1 LERVASREIANLQSK
16 RDKTK
21 DTKIKSS
28 LTHRIDLLWRRLKR
42 KRRGLHKELANLYG
56 HVFTHVLRPDFR
68 VSHLTRKYRRLSAR
82 ISRRMRSLSLYSF
95 KCELKRVSKN
105 MGLIV
110 ITVDESYTS
119 KICGRCGF
127 YHKNLGGSKVFRCPN
142 KECGHVAERDGSAAR
157 KILLLFIF
165 VNTDQGYL
173 MSSNG
178 VSDASKSTVS
188 KSCGCTSSSNLSSCI
203 RIYDDDDDD
212 EQKKMNSEKDITQQ
226 RSLPGCRF
234 VKRVKV

>member
-1 LERVASREIANLQSK
+1 M
-16 RDKTK
+16 
-21 DTKIKSS
+21 
-28 LTHRIDLLWRRLKR
+28 
-42 KRRGLHKELANLYG
+42 
-56 HVFTHVLRPDFR
+56 FTHVLRPDFR

-165 VNTDQGYL
+165 VNTDQGCL

-188 KSCGCTSSSNLSSCI
+188 NSSSSFPSCI
-203 RIYDDDDDD
+203 RISDD
-212 EQKKMNSEKDITQQ
+212 EHEKDELRNGYHSTKVCT
-226 RSLPGCRF
+226 GCCF
-234 VKRVKV
+234 VKRG

>member
-1 LERVASREIANLQSK
+1 M
-16 RDKTK
+16 
-21 DTKIKSS
+21 
-28 LTHRIDLLWRRLKR
+28 
-42 KRRGLHKELANLYG
+42 
-56 HVFTHVLRPDFR
+56 FTHVLRPDFR

-105 MGLIV
+105 MGLVV
-110 ITVDESYTS
+110 ITVDETYTS

-127 YHKNLGGSKVFRCPN
+127 YQKNLGGSKVFRCPN

-165 VNTDQGYL
+165 VNTDQEYL

-188 KSCGCTSSSNLSSCI
+188 NTCGCSSSLSSCI
-203 RIYDDDDDD
+203 RIYDDDDD